1 MEVQNDSLEE
11 LICKN
16 QIPLS
21 ARQKRYLKL
30 KRGLDFVISL
40 LALAILSPLLL
51 IIAVVIKLDSIHE
64 KVIFRQERVG
74 IGGKPFLF
82 YKFRSMKSTAPSE
95 LSTTEFVDAENY
107 ITRVGRFLRR
117 TSMDELPQLFNI
129 LLGQMSL
136 IGPRPLVKSEDEMH
150 FLRIYYGL
158 YQVRPGLTGLAQV
171 NGRDAMD
178 NYSKVRWERT
188 YVRNIGFQTDWAIF
202 WRTVGNVLKSKDVV
216 DGAAQKRL
224 LLAGKAAYTREEY
237 NADVGNYLS
246 V

>member
-11 LICKN
+11 LIRKN
-16 QIPLS
+16 QISLS

>member
-1 MEVQNDSLEE
+1 MQNDSLEE
-11 LICKN
+11 LIRKN